1 MKKITRTI
9 ALLCALVLL
18 AALAGCGKD
27 PTPTPNPTPTPEYEM
42 IAVTMPERQPG
53 EATEKIV
60 KAVNSLSGVWALSED
75 HNLYRMQLE
84 NNQPDMST
92 MEVAYQHVQDF
103 SLGSFG
109 EYINILYTTGRL
121 EWYWTDHDYGELPEP
136 LKGVAEIS
144 GCAALMQDGTVQYHY
159 DGAWHP
165 IEDIKAKKIAAD
177 NGQRLLVLDQNNTL
191 WDYSMEDGS
200 RIETAQKVLDFCYS
214 SANKMYYTSCIW
226 YTTAE
231 KDTLYCHSYEW
242 FDPTTPTDPN
252 IPQPKTE
259 EYHISGVPVYAANG
273 CVLLHQEDGSYLF
286 FAPNYG
292 EKPAVFSLPMKGVY
306 AVAQMWDGFYLIAC
320 TDGRLY
326 YHLDES
332 ADERNPYDGAEWV
345 WTLGVQS

>member
-1 MKKITRTI
+1 MKRITRTI

-42 IAVTMPERQPG
+42 IAVTMPKQQPG
-53 EATEKIV
+53 EATEKII

-84 NNQPDMST
+84 NNEPDMST

-109 EYINILYTTGRL
+109 EYIDILYTTGRL
-121 EWYWTDHDYGELPEP
+121 ERYWTDHDYGELPEP
-136 LKGVAEIS
+136 LEGVAEIS
-144 GCAALMQDGTVQYHY
+144 GCAALMQDGTVQYYY
-159 DGAWHP
+159 DGAWHS
-165 IEDIKAKKIAAD
+165 IEDIKAKKIAED
-177 NGQRLLVLDQNNTL
+177 KGQRLLVLDQNNTL

-306 AVAQMWDGFYLIAC
+306 AEAQMWAGYYLIAC

-332 ADERNPYDGAEWV
+332 ADKRNPYDGAEWV
-345 WTLGVQS
+345 WTLGVQN

>member
-136 LKGVAEIS
+136 LEGVA
-144 GCAALMQDGTVQYHY
+144 
-159 DGAWHP
+159 
-165 IEDIKAKKIAAD
+165 
-177 NGQRLLVLDQNNTL
+177 
-191 WDYSMEDGS
+191 
-200 RIETAQKVLDFCYS
+200 
-214 SANKMYYTSCIW
+214 
-226 YTTAE
+226 
-231 KDTLYCHSYEW
+231 
-242 FDPTTPTDPN
+242 
-252 IPQPKTE
+252 
-259 EYHISGVPVYAANG
+259 
-273 CVLLHQEDGSYLF
+273 
-286 FAPNYG
+286 
-292 EKPAVFSLPMKGVY
+292 
-306 AVAQMWDGFYLIAC
+306 
-320 TDGRLY
+320 
-326 YHLDES
+326 
-332 ADERNPYDGAEWV
+332 
-345 WTLGVQS
+345 

>member
-1 MKKITRTI
+1 
-9 ALLCALVLL
+9 
-18 AALAGCGKD
+18 
-27 PTPTPNPTPTPEYEM
+27 
-42 IAVTMPERQPG
+42 
-53 EATEKIV
+53 
-60 KAVNSLSGVWALSED
+60 
-75 HNLYRMQLE
+75 MQLE

-92 MEVAYQHVQDF
+92 MEAAYQHVKDF

-109 EYINILYTTGRL
+109 EYINILYMTGRL
-121 EWYWTDHDYGELPEP
+121 ERCWTDYDYGELPKP
-136 LKGVAEIS
+136 LEGVAEIS
-144 GCAALMQDGTVQYHY
+144 GCAALMQDGTVQYYY

-165 IEDIKAKKIAAD
+165 IEDIKAGKIATD

-259 EYHISGVPVYAANG
+259 EYHISGVPVYAAQG

-306 AVAQMWDGFYLIAC
+306 AVAQMWDGYYLIAC

-332 ADERNPYDGAEWV
+332 TDERDPHDGAEWV

>member
-1 MKKITRTI
+1 MKRTTRLI

-121 EWYWTDHDYGELPEP
+121 ERYWTDHDYGELPEP
-136 LKGVAEIS
+136 LEGVAEIS
-144 GCAALMQDGTVQYHY
+144 GCAALMQDGTVQYYY

-165 IEDIKAKKIAAD
+165 IEDIKAKKIAED
-177 NGQRLLVLDQNNTL
+177 KGQRLLVLDQNNTL

-252 IPQPKTE
+252 IPVT
-259 EYHISGVPVYAANG
+259 
-273 CVLLHQEDGSYLF
+273 
-286 FAPNYG
+286 
-292 EKPAVFSLPMKGVY
+292 
-306 AVAQMWDGFYLIAC
+306 
-320 TDGRLY
+320 
-326 YHLDES
+326 
-332 ADERNPYDGAEWV
+332 
-345 WTLGVQS
+345 

>member
-1 MKKITRTI
+1 MKRMTRTI

-27 PTPTPNPTPTPEYEM
+27 PAPTPNPTPTPEYEM
-42 IAVTMPERQPG
+42 IAVTVPEQQPG
-53 EATEKIV
+53 EATEKII
-60 KAVNSLSGVWALSED
+60 KAVSGFYGVWALSED

-84 NNQPDMST
+84 NNEPDMST
-92 MEVAYQHVQDF
+92 MEAAYQHVKDF

-121 EWYWTDHDYGELPEP
+121 ERYWTDHDYGELPEP
-136 LKGVAEIS
+136 LEGVAEIS

-159 DGAWHP
+159 GGAWHS
-165 IEDIKAKKIAAD
+165 IEDIKAKKIAED
-177 NGQRLLVLDQNNTL
+177 KGQRLLVQDQNNTL

-214 SANKMYYTSCIW
+214 SANKIYYTSCIW

-242 FDPTTPTDPN
+242 FDPATPTDPN

-259 EYHISGVPVYAANG
+259 EYHISGVPVYAAQG

-306 AVAQMWDGFYLIAC
+306 AVAQMWNGYYMIAG

-332 ADERNPYDGAEWV
+332 TDERNPYDGAEWV
-345 WTLGVQS
+345 WTLGVQN

>member
-1 MKKITRTI
+1 
-9 ALLCALVLL
+9 
-18 AALAGCGKD
+18 
-27 PTPTPNPTPTPEYEM
+27 
-42 IAVTMPERQPG
+42 
-53 EATEKIV
+53 
-60 KAVNSLSGVWALSED
+60 
-75 HNLYRMQLE
+75 
-84 NNQPDMST
+84 
-92 MEVAYQHVQDF
+92 
-103 SLGSFG
+103 
-109 EYINILYTTGRL
+109 
-121 EWYWTDHDYGELPEP
+121 
-136 LKGVAEIS
+136 
-144 GCAALMQDGTVQYHY
+144 MQDGTVQYYY
-159 DGAWHP
+159 DGAWHS
-165 IEDIKAKKIAAD
+165 IEDIKAEKIAED
-177 NGQRLLVLDQNNTL
+177 KGQRLMVLDQNNTL

-306 AVAQMWDGFYLIAC
+306 AQAQMWDGYYLIAC

-332 ADERNPYDGAEWV
+332 TDERNPYDGAEWV
-345 WTLGVQS
+345 WTLGVQN